1 MIKRLEGIELLDF
14 VLRVSRQMA
23 ESHALAPLL
32 AYTIDQVL
40 ALVGAERGY
49 IVLKNADGS
58 IDFRIKRDNQGNE
71 LTGTTDEISS
81 SVLQEVVE
89 TGKSVVLSDAMQDPQ
104 FGHAISVM
112 TLRLRSIMCVPLVT
126 RNRTIGAIYVENRS
140 IRGRFRETDLAPL
153 QLFANQ
159 AAIAIE
165 NTELIENLKIA
176 NEHLTEL
183 DELKNNFILL
193 VSHELKTPLTAV
205 STNAQLMN
213 MVIEKAGLSD
223 DPMLSRTAVNLDKAT
238 DRMQHVIDEIVQFF
252 RIASGQLT
260 LVPQQVRLQ
269 DVILPVVNGLTTVCR
284 ERTLTIHVSDL
295 HTLPPIAA
303 DAGKLKLVFQ
313 NVIGNAVK
321 YTPDGGQI
329 TIEAGCPDHNHIE
342 ILVKDTGIGV
352 PPAEQQRV
360 FDMFHVL
367 GSLNTHSTS
376 KSAFRGG
383 GFGLGLPIAKGIVE
397 AHQGHIRLESSGYD
411 EALLPGTV
419 CVVTLPV
426 PIIEAEKVVYEP
438 ENSEMVDV
446 RN

>member
-1 MIKRLEGIELLDF
+1 MIKRLDGIELLDY

-23 ESHALAPLL
+23 ESHSLAPLL

-40 ALVGAERGY
+40 TLVGAERGY
-49 IVLKNADGS
+49 IVLKNTDSS
-58 IDFRIKRDNQGNE
+58 IDLRIRRDNQGHD

-81 SVLQEVVE
+81 SVLEEVVA

-104 FGHAISVM
+104 FGQAISVM

-140 IRGRFRETDLAPL
+140 IRGRFRESDLAPL

-193 VSHELKTPLTAV
+193 VSHELRTPLTAV

-213 MVIEKAGLSD
+213 MIIERAGLVN
-223 DPMLSRTAVNLDKAT
+223 DPMLSRTAVNLDRAT
-238 DRMQHVIDEIVQFF
+238 ARMQHVIHEIVQFF
-252 RIASGQLT
+252 HIASGQLE
-260 LVPQQVRLQ
+260 LVFQKTRLQ
-269 DVILPVVNGLTTVCR
+269 DVILPVVNGLSKVCH
-284 ERTLTIHVSDL
+284 ERTLTICTSGL
-295 HTLPPIAA
+295 QSLPSIEA
-303 DAGKLKLVFQ
+303 DAGKLKIVFQ
-313 NVIGNAVK
+313 NIIGNAVK
-321 YTPDGGQI
+321 FTPDGGQI
-329 TIEAGCPDHNHIE
+329 SIEAACPDSSHIE

-367 GSLNTHSTS
+367 GSLSTHSSS

-383 GFGLGLPIAKGIVE
+383 GFGLGLPIARGIVE
-397 AHQGHIRLESSGYD
+397 AHQGSIRLESSGYD

-426 PIIEAEKVVYEP
+426 QVTEAEEAVYEA
-438 ENSEMVDV
+438 EARKMANVA
-446 RN
+446 R